1 MKRLFSIL
9 VCALSLIMTCVV
21 SAQTSDLDRL
31 DAKLRKHLE
40 NKMPGWSY
48 QRVEPMQG
56 STGILIQVWKMQN
69 RAVRIVA
76 VPKKSAAEAR
86 ESMANFPRN
95 VKEARP
101 WSEAGD
107 EGYAWG
113 YELRQIHFRRGK
125 IVFDVEVG
133 ADVVGD
139 ADAMN
144 LTPAERRARE
154 KAEVKKWTKEFA
166 NHVVDAVDAP

>member
-1 MKRLFSIL
+1 
-9 VCALSLIMTCVV
+9 
-21 SAQTSDLDRL
+21 
-31 DAKLRKHLE
+31 
-40 NKMPGWSY
+40 MPGWSY
-48 QRVEPMQG
+48 QRIEPMQG
-56 STGILIQVWKMQN
+56 STGVLIQVWKFQN

-76 VPKKSAAEAR
+76 VSKKSAAEAK
-86 ESMANFPRN
+86 ESMRNFPRN
-95 VKEARP
+95 VKEAQP

-125 IVFDVEVG
+125 IIFDIEVG
-133 ADVVGD
+133 ADVVAD
-139 ADAMN
+139 ADAKN
-144 LTPAERRARE
+144 LTAIERGARE